1 MDAFLIALVMVFL
14 AEMGDKTQLV
24 ALTLAGRYRLPTV
37 LLGILLATGLTLAL
51 SVLLGRFLGG
61 LVAGPWLQFLAGVS
75 FILFG
80 IWTLRGSDDD
90 ENGIREASNP
100 FLVVFW
106 TFLLGE
112 LGDKTMLTTTSLAAQ
127 YRFSAFPVWTGSTL
141 GMVAA
146 DLLAIGVGWIVG
158 TKLPERAIRRAVAVV
173 FLALGAWD
181 TWTSGRD
188 FPLAAWG
195 GASAFLLG
203 ATLILFRSR
212 FRRRP
217 IED

>member
-37 LLGILLATGLTLAL
+37 LSGILLATALVLAL
-51 SVLLGRFLGG
+51 SVLFGRFLGG
-61 LVAGPWLQFLAGVS
+61 LVAEPWLQFLAGVS
-75 FILFG
+75 FLLFG
-80 IWTLRGSDDD
+80 IWTLRGGD
-90 ENGIREASNP
+90 EDQDSVRQGSNP

-112 LGDKTMLTTTSLAAQ
+112 LGDKTMLTTAALAAQ
-127 YRFSAFPVWTGSTL
+127 YRSSALPVWTGSTL

-146 DLLAIGVGWIVG
+146 DLLAIGVGWLLG
-158 TKLPERAIRRAVAVV
+158 SKLPERGIRRAGAVL

-181 TWTSGRD
+181 TWTGGKD
-188 FPLAAWG
+188 LPLAAWG
-195 GASAFLLG
+195 GAAAFLLG
-203 ATLILFRSR
+203 ATLILFRTR
-212 FRRRP
+212 FRGRP
-217 IED
+217 SED

>member
-37 LLGILLATGLTLAL
+37 LSGILLATALVLAL
-51 SVLLGRFLGG
+51 SVLCGRLLGG
-61 LVAGPWLQFLAGVS
+61 LVAEPWLQFLAGVS
-75 FILFG
+75 FLLFG
-80 IWTLRGSDDD
+80 IWTLRGSDKD
-90 ENGIREASNP
+90 ENTVREASNP

-127 YRFSAFPVWTGSTL
+127 YRFSAIPVWTGSTL
-141 GMVAA
+141 GMIAA
-146 DLLAIGVGWIVG
+146 DLLAIGVGWILG
-158 TKLPERAIRRAVAVV
+158 TKLPERGIRRAVAVL

-181 TWTSGRD
+181 TWTSGKD

-195 GASAFLLG
+195 GAAAFLLG
-203 ATLILFRSR
+203 ATLILFRTR

-217 IED
+217 AED